1 MKPFDVASR
10 VHILH
15 KNYTVSECDN
25 LHDEKSELLGEIS
38 YLTQEITLRSDA
50 SPDDKRV
57 TLLHEILHGIDDVYG
72 LKLEERQVDM
82 LAKALYQLLRDNGW
96 HVCPMEE
103 QSE

>member
-1 MKPFDVASR
+1 MKPFDIVPR

-25 LHDEKSELLGEIS
+25 LHDEKSELLGHIN
-38 YLTQEITLRSDA
+38 YLTQAIELRSDA

-57 TLLHEILHGIDDVYG
+57 TLLHEVLHGIDEAYG
-72 LKLEERQVDM
+72 LKLKERQVDM

-96 HVCPMEE
+96 CIRGMEM
-103 QSE
+103 QSA